1 MLKVGV
7 IGAGHLGQIHLKIL
21 KKLNKD
27 YELIGFYDSDK
38 EKSKKLNRELR
49 IKSFKKF
56 EDLLEETDVITIA
69 TPTKSHFEYAKEAIK
84 AHKHVF
90 IEKPISNSNEEAE
103 TLIKLSNE
111 ASVKIQIGHV
121 ERFNPAFIAAEP
133 FCKHPLF
140 IETHR
145 LSEFNIR
152 GTDVSV
158 VLDLM
163 IHDIDIIL
171 SIVKSNVKKIHASG
185 VALISNQPDI
195 ANARIEFDNGCVANL
210 TASRISLKKMRKT
223 RIFEKDAY
231 VSIDFLEK
239 KTEIIKLSDIKKSEK
254 DDPYAIILETAKGK
268 KDKKIY
274 FENPEI
280 LENNAIEEEFKCF
293 KNSIQNDTK
302 PIVSIEDGY
311 YALQIANKIIEKLN
325 TFK

>member
-171 SIVKSNVKKIHASG
+171 TLIDSKIKTISG
-185 VALISNQPDI
+185 VGVPVISKTPDI
-195 ANARIEFDNGCVANL
+195 ANVRIEFENRAVVNL
-210 TASRISLKKMRKT
+210 TASRISLKNMRKT
-223 RIFEKDAY
+223 RIFQKDTY
-231 VSIDFLEK
+231 ISINYLNKEVEVLKIKNAPK
-239 KTEIIKLSDIKKSEK
+239 KPNEYDM
-254 DDPYAIILETAKGK
+254 
-268 KDKKIY
+268 
-274 FENPEI
+274 I
-280 LENNAIEEEFKCF
+280 LENAEGVKKQILLKTPKIHDSNPIKEELSLFAE
-293 KNSIQNDTK
+293 SIINNTK
-302 PIVSIEDGY
+302 PLVSLESGLN
-311 YALQIANKIIEKLN
+311 ALNVAHQIINS
-325 TFK
+325 FK